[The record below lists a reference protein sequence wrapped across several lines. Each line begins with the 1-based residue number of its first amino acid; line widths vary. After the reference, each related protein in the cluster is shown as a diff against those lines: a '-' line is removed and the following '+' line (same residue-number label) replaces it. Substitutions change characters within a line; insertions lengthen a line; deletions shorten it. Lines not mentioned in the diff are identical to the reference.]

1 MDTQEK
7 LDEKFTLGLYLHVP
21 FCASTCDFCAF
32 YQQKPKRQQLT
43 NYLEGIKK
51 EFSLRLPASQKIH
64 TVFWGGGTPGLLP
77 SKDIEYLGTLIQ
89 NYTTTKPQE
98 WTVEMA
104 PSTVKLD
111 KLKVMKDLGVTRI
124 SMGVQSFNP
133 TLLKEL
139 GRLHSPSQIYKA
151 YEMIRS
157 AGFENVNL
165 DLIFAIPN
173 QTLDDWEA
181 DLKKAFRLAPEHLST
196 YCLTFEEDTALFLKL
211 AKGKVKID
219 IEKEIQF
226 YETTWNL
233 MSEAGFKQYE
243 ISNFAKE
250 NHECFHNIHTW
261 QMHEW
266 IGLGPSAASQYKRKR
281 FTNVPSIEKW
291 LDGLQQNEPT
301 VQEEESLDDQTL
313 AVDSLIFGLR
323 MNEGVN
329 LPHSQDRFPLAN
341 WEPLKKTL
349 EDLANEELCK
359 RKGDNFCLTHRGKIL
374 VDRIGLEILSAK

>member
-1 MDTQEK
+1 MNTQEK

-32 YQQKPKRQQLT
+32 YQQRPKRQQLT

-51 EFSLRLPASQKIH
+51 EFSLKFQTPKKIH
-64 TVFWGGGTPGLLP
+64 TIFWGGGTPGLLP
-77 SKDIEYLGTLIQ
+77 PKDIEYLGTLFR
-89 NYTTTKPQE
+89 NYTTAQPLE

-104 PSTVKLD
+104 PSTVKPD

-173 QTLDDWEA
+173 QTLGDWEA
-181 DLKKAFRLAPEHLST
+181 DLKEAFRLAPEHLST

-219 IEKEIQF
+219 TEKEIQF
-226 YETTWNL
+226 YETTWTL
-233 MSEAGFKQYE
+233 MNENGFKQYE

-250 NHECFHNIHTW
+250 GHGCSHNIHTW
-261 QMHEW
+261 EMNEW
-266 IGLGPSAASQYKRKR
+266 IGLGPSAASQYQHKR
-281 FTNVPSIEKW
+281 FTNIPSIEKW
-291 LDGLQQNEPT
+291 LEGLKNNQPSIQD
-301 VQEEESLDDQTL
+301 EEFLNDSTL
-313 AVDSLIFGLR
+313 AIDSLIFGLR

-329 LPHSQDRFPLAN
+329 LLHLQNRFPNAN
-341 WEPLKKTL
+341 WQPLKKVL
-349 EDLANEELCK
+349 DDLTNEGLCK
-359 RKGDNFCLTHRGKIL
+359 NQGPNVCLTHKGKI
-374 VDRIGLEILSAK
+374 VADRIGLEILSAS